1 MPLLPL
7 PALDTLDDG
16 LQLPV
21 AEGLEQIV
29 HRPQLHRRLGIGEVA
44 VGGEEDHIGPVALGP
59 ELPYHLQPIQPG
71 HLDVGNDEV
80 GAVACDDLQSL
91 LAVGGLPTTAQPTE
105 AQSTAR
111 TIPLRTSSSSSTTT
125 TFSMRGPPFS

>member
-59 ELPYHLQPIQPG
+59 ELPYHLQSTQPG

-91 LAVGGLPTTAQPTE
+91 LAVGGLPHHGA
-105 AQSTAR
+105 AH
-111 TIPLRTSSSSSTTT
+111 
-125 TFSMRGPPFS
+125 RGPVHRQNDTLADQLLVLHDDHL